1 MAAAALC
8 PIGPLAHAA
17 DLDCPPAALVEG
29 PAATVVAVV
38 EDLRRRGIAT
48 APAGACP
55 FVRAQLFPGADGI
68 VVAIVDTS
76 GRSSVRTA
84 GDPRGAATVIESWTR
99 TDILEPLLTPH
110 SAADAAALPR
120 RAEDASLSLAATSR
134 PPRNGPAFASFTSR
148 AEATVATDGSL
159 WFGVSMG
166 VCLRIGPACAG
177 ALARVSRDSGV
188 SGDSE
193 DFGNSRLATD
203 VLLGA
208 ELPLESGRLTFTP
221 GVSLGVG
228 WMRTSGTGTTNGGSV
243 TIDED
248 SGGLLAGA
256 STRLSF
262 ALSTHVGL
270 DAGLEADVM
279 PLAHPA
285 PRDVKV
291 TVLAGQPRGYVR
303 GGLGMRVDLP

>member
-1 MAAAALC
+1 VALGLAALC
-8 PIGPLAHAA
+8 PLAHAA
-17 DLDCPPAALVEG
+17 VAECPPAALVEG
-29 PAATVVAVV
+29 PPATVGAVG
-38 EDLRRRGIAT
+38 EDLRQRGIAT
-48 APAGACP
+48 TPAGACP

-84 GDPRGAATVIESWTR
+84 GNPRGAATIIESWTR
-99 TDILEPLLTPH
+99 TDIVEPLLTPH
-110 SAADAAALPR
+110 SAADAAALPP
-120 RAEDASLSLAATSR
+120 RADEASLSLAAASR
-134 PPRNGPAFASFTSR
+134 PPRSGPPFASLTSR
-148 AEATVATDGSL
+148 AEASVATDGSL

-177 ALARVSRDSGV
+177 ALARVSHDSGV

-193 DFGNSRLATD
+193 DFDNSRLATD
-203 VLLGA
+203 VQLGA

-228 WMRTSGTGTTNGGSV
+228 WMRTSGTGTSNGGTV

-262 ALSTHVGL
+262 ALSADVGL